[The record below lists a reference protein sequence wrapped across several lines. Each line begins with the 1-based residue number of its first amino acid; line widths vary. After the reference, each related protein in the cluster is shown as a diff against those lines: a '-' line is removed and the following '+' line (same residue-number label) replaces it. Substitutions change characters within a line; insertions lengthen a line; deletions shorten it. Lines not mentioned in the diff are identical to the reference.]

1 MRRLPYL
8 FPLWSEAFLGTGPVM
23 PAWLFQ
29 ALTVWHGLMALVR
42 ALFSPVKPAPGAG
55 HCPPMKPN
63 AGGLRRHDRMP
74 APLA

>member
-1 MRRLPYL
+1 MRRLPYPI
-8 FPLWSEAFLGTGPVM
+8 PLCGEAFLGTAPVM

-29 ALTVWHGLMALVR
+29 AFAVCRRLAFGEGAVA
-42 ALFSPVKPAPGAG
+42 PVKPGAAARD
-55 HCPPMKPN
+55 CSPVSSN